1 MAPNL
6 EVSTA
11 EGGLDD
17 TVEDLIELARENE
30 VQSDSLQF
38 FVVAND
44 DFFWRMYLFI
54 TCVWYCFRSISMNE
68 CSIFKHQQFSFPVLP
83 SKSHSFVLERCQ

>member
-1 MAPNL
+1 MPTWTFDWSLQGLVVAPNL

-30 VQSDSLQF
+30 VQGCLQYLLSAKIWKKDEKSVF
-38 FVVAND
+38 VAND
-44 DFFWRMYLFI
+44 D
-54 TCVWYCFRSISMNE
+54 S
-68 CSIFKHQQFSFPVLP
+68 
-83 SKSHSFVLERCQ
+83 

>member
-1 MAPNL
+1 VQIQQGLVVAPNL

-30 VQSDSLQF
+30 VQ
-38 FVVAND
+38 
-44 DFFWRMYLFI
+44 M
-54 TCVWYCFRSISMNE
+54 
-68 CSIFKHQQFSFPVLP
+68 
-83 SKSHSFVLERCQ
+83 

>member
-30 VQSDSLQF
+30 VQGCLQYLLSAKIWKKDEKSVF
-38 FVVAND
+38 VAND
-44 DFFWRMYLFI
+44 D
-54 TCVWYCFRSISMNE
+54 S
-68 CSIFKHQQFSFPVLP
+68 
-83 SKSHSFVLERCQ
+83 